1 VQEHGRDLVGVFAA
15 AAVGMRKITARE
27 LLDED
32 LVRSHLREQRRN
44 APAQHTLNIGING
57 VSANIKLLGGT
68 VDFGGRNSTASV
80 AFTSG
85 TIANAT
91 VSPLKTFVR
100 ISFSEY
106 TAEPYGKFFEA
117 EE

>member
-1 VQEHGRDLVGVFAA
+1 MA
-15 AAVGMRKITARE
+15 
-27 LLDED
+27 
-32 LVRSHLREQRRN
+32 
-44 APAQHTLNIGING
+44 
-57 VSANIKLLGGT
+57 
-68 VDFGGRNSTASV
+68 
-80 AFTSG
+80 SG

-100 ISFSEY
+100 ISFAEY